1 MGRLTYR
8 SPVLHNAVSYGAC
21 EGVECCRDCE
31 NCKIGAIISKLCAY
45 EDTGLEPGDIE
56 NWIYRSVNSPDS
68 EFEKTIRAVENAL
81 GFKLFVWQKAYI
93 ENGHFRQMG
102 ATTAEILRDLLDVS
116 AEPIDYTKGVV
127 NQRQQF
133 YRRELREIKAKLD
146 GAGIP
151 TRAVFFSQRD
161 KWEYTHKG
169 EAEKNEQV

>member
-1 MGRLTYR
+1 MTIEEAITHARE
-8 SPVLHNAVSYGAC
+8 VA
-21 EGVECCRDCE
+21 EGCPAEDRQ
-31 NCKIGAIISKLCAY
+31 CAY
-45 EDTGLEPGDIE
+45 QHDELADWLEELKAYRETGLTPGDIA
-56 NWIYRSVNSPDS
+56 NWIYRSVNSLDS

-116 AEPIDYTKGVV
+116 AEPIDYTEGAA

-151 TRAVFFSQRD
+151 TRAVFFSKRD

-169 EAEKNEQV
+169 EAAKNEQV

>member
-1 MGRLTYR
+1 MTIEEAITHARE
-8 SPVLHNAVSYGAC
+8 VA
-21 EGVECCRDCE
+21 EGCPAEDRQ
-31 NCKIGAIISKLCAY
+31 CAY
-45 EDTGLEPGDIE
+45 QHDELADWLEELKAYRETGLTPGDIA
-56 NWIYRSVNSPDS
+56 NWIYRSVNSLDS

-116 AEPIDYTKGVV
+116 AEPIDYTEGAE

-151 TRAVFFSQRD
+151 TRAVFFSKRD

-169 EAEKNEQV
+169 EAAKNEQV